1 MKLKKANEVLTEAKK
16 ESFRDTIQK
25 KYGITEF
32 DTGNVGF
39 SPSKKKWYGWS
50 HRAITGFGVGD
61 KKFEANFK
69 GKTDTTP
76 FSQHGTQD
84 CKTLDDAKEAARRFA
99 KYVS

>member
-1 MKLKKANEVLTEAKK
+1 M
-16 ESFRDTIQK
+16 RDQLQK

-39 SPSKKKWYGWS
+39 SPSKKTWYGWS
-50 HRAITGFGVGD
+50 HRAVTGFKVGD
-61 KKFEANFK
+61 KVFEANFGDDK
-69 GKTDTTP
+69 TP
-76 FSQHGTQD
+76 FNQHGAKT